1 MDELRC
7 AVIEDV
13 DSLREDLVFFLKHRG
28 FSVVFESD
36 GRGVLPALLDT
47 SAQVVILDLG
57 LPEIDGLAIAGSLR
71 EHRPELAII
80 MLTARSG
87 PGDRLLGWR
96 EGADAYLVKPVEFK
110 ELEAVI
116 RSVARRSGG
125 TSEAPWSLDE
135 AAQQL
140 HSPRGRAVRLSATE
154 TAIALAFLRSGSGPI
169 PVESLAAIFGD
180 SEPAKASNR
189 LPAALSRL
197 RKKLEG
203 LGEARLIVAVRGE
216 GYRFGAPL
224 VRRGSPS

>member
-1 MDELRC
+1 VDELRC

-13 DSLREDLVFFLKHRG
+13 DSLREDLVFFLKHCG

-36 GRGVLPALLDT
+36 GYDVLSGLLGST
-47 SAQVVILDLG
+47 AEVVILDLG
-57 LPEIDGLAIAGSLR
+57 LPDIDGLEITRALRTKRPDMAIV
-71 EHRPELAII
+71 

-96 EGADAYLVKPVEFK
+96 QGADAYLVKPVEFR

-116 RSVARRSGG
+116 RSVARRAGG
-125 TSEAPWSLDE
+125 SMEPLWTLDE
-135 AAQQL
+135 QAQL
-140 HSPRGRAVRLSATE
+140 LVSPRGRTVRLSALE
-154 TAIALAFLRSGSGPI
+154 TAMVAAFCEGGEAPVSGEALAS
-169 PVESLAAIFGD
+169 AIGEG
-180 SEPAKASNR
+180 EPARASNR

-203 LGEARLIVAVRGE
+203 LDEARLIVSVRGE

-224 VRRGSPS
+224 SRRGSAS

>member
-36 GRGVLPALLDT
+36 GHGVLPALLDT

-96 EGADAYLVKPVEFK
+96 EGADAYLVKPVDFK
-110 ELEAVI
+110 ELEAVV
-116 RSVARRSGG
+116 RNVGRRAGG
-125 TSEAPWSLDE
+125 SSEPAWALDE
-135 AAQQL
+135 QAQL
-140 HSPRGRAVRLSATE
+140 LVSPRGRTVRLSALE
-154 TAIALAFLRSGSGPI
+154 TAMVAAFLEAGEAPVSGEALA
-169 PVESLAAIFGD
+169 AAMGED
-180 SEPAKASNR
+180 EPARASNR

-203 LGEARLIVAVRGE
+203 LDEARLIVSVRGE

-224 VRRGSPS
+224 GRRGSAS

>member
-96 EGADAYLVKPVEFK
+96 EGADAYLVKPVDFK
-110 ELEAVI
+110 ELEAVV
-116 RSVARRSGG
+116 RNVGRRAGG
-125 TSEAPWSLDE
+125 SIEPAWALDE
-135 AAQQL
+135 QAQL
-140 HSPRGRAVRLSATE
+140 LVSPRGRPVRLSALE
-154 TAIALAFLRSGSGPI
+154 TAMVAAFLEAGEAPVSGEALA
-169 PVESLAAIFGD
+169 AAMGED
-180 SEPAKASNR
+180 EPARASNR

-203 LGEARLIVAVRGE
+203 LDEARLIVSVRGE

-224 VRRGSPS
+224 GRRGSAS

>member
-96 EGADAYLVKPVEFK
+96 EGADAYLVKPVDFK
-110 ELEAVI
+110 ELEAVVL
-116 RSVARRSGG
+116 SVGRRAGG
-125 TSEAPWSLDE
+125 SSELAWTLDE
-135 AAQQL
+135 QAQL
-140 HSPRGRAVRLSATE
+140 LVSPRGRTVRLSALE
-154 TAIALAFLRSGSGPI
+154 TAMVAAFLKADEAPVSGEG
-169 PVESLAAIFGD
+169 LAAAMGED
-180 SEPAKASNR
+180 EPARASNR

-203 LGEARLIVAVRGE
+203 LDEARLIVSVRGE

-224 VRRGSPS
+224 GRRGSAS